1 MFSALEAIKQIN
13 KVRKDSIVVSTM
25 TPNRYWVSVS
35 ESPELDLPIYGA
47 MGKASS
53 VCLGLAIAQPDRDV
67 IVLDGDGALLMN
79 LGSLVTIADRAAT
92 NLVLFV
98 FEDGVYYTTGGQSV
112 PGSGKTDFSGLA
124 KASGFNGNFKFDNL
138 EDFVSELPGI
148 FTMEGPVLVCL
159 KVFHEIPSGVYMGST
174 NDAASTL
181 SKALNPNL
189 S

>member
-13 KVRKDSIVVSTM
+13 KLRKDSIVVSTM

-35 ESPELDLPIYGA
+35 NRPELELPIYGA
-47 MGKASS
+47 IG
-53 VCLGLAIAQPDRDV
+53 LGLAIAQPDRDV

-92 NLVLFV
+92 NLVHFV

-124 KASGFNGNFKFDNL
+124 KASGFNGSFKFDNL

>member
-13 KVRKDSIVVSTM
+13 KLRKDSIVVSTM

-35 ESPELDLPIYGA
+35 NRPELDLPIYGA

-53 VCLGLAIAQPDRDV
+53 VGLGLAIAQPDRDV

-92 NLVLFV
+92 NLVHFV

-138 EDFVSELPGI
+138 EDFVSELPDI
-148 FTMEGPVLVCL
+148 FTMEGPVLVSL

-174 NDAASTL
+174 NDSAYTL

>member
-1 MFSALEAIKQIN
+1 M
-13 KVRKDSIVVSTM
+13 
-25 TPNRYWVSVS
+25 
-35 ESPELDLPIYGA
+35 
-47 MGKASS
+47 
-53 VCLGLAIAQPDRDV
+53 AIAQPDRDV